1 MNVPP
6 MPSPERLFTHD
17 RAATT
22 LSFYLQGDAAAV
34 GANVMGRPG
43 DVRLVFGVHDDH
55 GEIRP
60 AAIGLYPNWDG
71 PGEAKPF
78 TYASPSQRTPFAHV
92 GPLDNVKLAHRLSN
106 DRRTLVLAAA
116 IPRSVL
122 PREVAGLAGGW
133 RTMGNFE
140 VTIAGARKL
149 WWSNADGSA
158 SRETKDEPTEA
169 RLYPGSWAQIAFTP
183 LTGGL
188 PVRAWLV
195 NGPWKAKELE
205 YTGTGENKRQ
215 FQQFF
220 DSATFPPDDRS
231 LSADELKTWRLFNAR
246 PIDDCLY
253 PDDGRPLY
261 HSGCH
266 LYFATTW
273 IWSPVAQETD
283 IEFPMQH
290 QNNLSVWLNDTKL
303 SEASRE
309 KGVYHTVESPQTVA
323 LKSGWNRLFLRAYA
337 LGYDLHFG
345 TILKADP
352 DRLWQLRLST
362 QPPAREPRS
371 SGGSPE

>member
-1 MNVPP
+1 
-6 MPSPERLFTHD
+6 
-17 RAATT
+17 
-22 LSFYLQGDAAAV
+22 
-34 GANVMGRPG
+34 MGRPG

-60 AAIGLYPNWDG
+60 AAIGLYPNWGG

-78 TYASPSQRTPFAHV
+78 TYASPSQRTSFAHV
-92 GPLDNVKLAHRLSN
+92 GALDNVKLAHRLSN

-122 PREVAGLAGGW
+122 PREVPGARSGIRQNPQREGVLANSTTGRFRSSGVW

-303 SEASRE
+303 SETSRE
-309 KGVYHTVESPQTVA
+309 KGVYHTVKSPQTVA
-323 LKSGWNRLFLRAYA
+323 LKSGWNRLFLRGYA

-371 SGGSPE
+371 SGGPP